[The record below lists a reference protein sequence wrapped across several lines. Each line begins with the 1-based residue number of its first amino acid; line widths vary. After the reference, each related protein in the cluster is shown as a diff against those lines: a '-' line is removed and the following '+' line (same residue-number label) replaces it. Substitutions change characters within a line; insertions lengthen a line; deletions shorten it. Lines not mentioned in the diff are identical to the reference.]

1 MGWYARGKKQVD
13 FVATLMID
21 QMAPPFPV
29 QCFSLLL
36 GMQKN
41 DCSGKTEN
49 DVNIDYSIIS
59 AASCFL

>member
-1 MGWYARGKKQVD
+1 MGWCARGEKQVD

-41 DCSGKTEN
+41 
-49 DVNIDYSIIS
+49 
-59 AASCFL
+59 